1 MVGENVFAECW
12 RYMSTK
18 QDVIWSAMKTQI
30 YLTVV
35 ASLITTG
42 VGVPLGIVAQRIPR
56 LRVPVI
62 GGAGVLYTI
71 PILAM
76 FGFLIP
82 LMGIGNKTAMV
93 ALVIYGVLPILQNTY
108 TGINEVNP
116 FIKEAAKGMGAS
128 SSQMLFK
135 VEIPMALPVIL
146 AGIRTSVVMNVSVAT
161 FAVFIGAG
169 GMGTI
174 IVQGM
179 RTYNSG
185 MLLAGTLLVA
195 ILAVLVDRTLGA
207 LQARLKRSVQ

>member
-1 MVGENVFAECW
+1 MGENVFADCL
-12 RYMSTK
+12 RYVTTK
-18 QDVIWSAMKTQI
+18 TDVLIPAMKTQI
-30 YLTVV
+30 YLMVL
-35 ASLITTG
+35 ASIITT
-42 VGVPLGIVAQRIPR
+42 VLGVPLGILAQRTKK
-56 LRVPVI
+56 LKTLVI

-82 LMGIGNKTAMV
+82 VMGIGDKTAIV
-93 ALVIYGVLPILQNTY
+93 AMVIYGVLPILQNTY

-116 FIKEAAKGMGAS
+116 FIKEAAQGMGVNRL
-128 SSQMLFK
+128 QMLFR
-135 VEIPMALPVIL
+135 VELPLALPVIL
-146 AGIRTSVVMNVSVAT
+146 AGIRTSVVMNVSIAT

-179 RTYNSG
+179 RTYNGG

-195 ILAVLVDRTLGA
+195 ILAVIVDRTLGF
-207 LQARLKRSVQ
+207 LQGRMMKAIQ